1 MPDFLDLLS
10 LPFMQRALIAG
21 VLTGYIASFYGV
33 FVVQR
38 GLSFLGSGLSH
49 AAFGGVALGILLGYE
64 PLYVSIPFTVTVA
77 VAIVYVKQKSI
88 LGSDTAIGIFFSLS
102 VALGIVFLSLKKTL
116 TTDAYSYLFG
126 SILAVSETDLY
137 IIGIL
142 VVLSIA
148 TWPFWGKI
156 AYASLDPEMARAEK
170 VPVKR
175 DDYLI
180 AIVLSISIVVSIKI
194 VGIIL
199 IASFLVIPAASARM
213 VSKTFRGM
221 TLLSVLF
228 GIVGSTL
235 GLLLSYAADIPGGA
249 SIVLLQS
256 AFFLLTLVIKSLR
269 K

>member
-1 MPDFLDLLS
+1 MDDFLEILS
-10 LPFMQRALIAG
+10 FPFMQRALLAG
-21 VLTGYIASFYGV
+21 VLTGYTASFYGV

-64 PLYVSIPFTVTVA
+64 PLYVSIPFTIFVSI
-77 VAIVYVKQKSI
+77 AITYVKQKSI

-102 VALGIVFLSLKKTL
+102 VALGILFLSLKKTL

-126 SILAVSETDLY
+126 SILSVSEADLY
-137 IIGIL
+137 ITIL
-142 VVLSIA
+142 LVLFSFT
-148 TWPFWGKI
+148 TWPMWGKL

-170 VPVKR
+170 VPVRR
-175 DDYLI
+175 DDYLLSV
-180 AIVLSISIVVSIKI
+180 VLSVSIVVSIKI

-213 VSKTFRGM
+213 ISTTFRGM
-221 TLLSVLF
+221 TLFSVLF
-228 GIVGSTL
+228 GVVGSTF

-256 AFFLLTLVIKSLR
+256 VFFIATLIVRSFR